1 MKLFLALLAA
11 TAVAAAD
18 HQSLRHAPAMTPAV
32 RVLTEPFNQQAVVD
46 ASESGNRNE
55 PCIPDVYDDSLT
67 VIEAGKKQFPQDV
80 EVSKQCR

>member
-1 MKLFLALLAA
+1 MKLILALLTS

-32 RVLTEPFNQQAVVD
+32 RKLTEPFNQEAIVE

-55 PCIPDVYDDSLT
+55 PCIPGVYDDSLE
-67 VIEAGKKQFPQDV
+67 VVEAEKKQFPQDI